1 MSTFR
6 WLAEATGPGTR
17 LDGTTTEGHTGS
29 AWGHQLEGAVREI
42 NNAIAASSDPAVRDA
57 GLSASL
63 VTDNDG
69 NTTIS
74 ISGAFD
80 AEFSVTGGAVTLA
93 DGTGDDNTGATSV
106 ALFTADQASVQTNLT
121 GIDIGTRLGAAEALA
136 VVDGALTQV
145 NSLRAELGAVQIRF
159 ESTISNLSVS
169 VENLSAARSRI
180 RDADFAAET
189 AELTRS
195 QILQQAGISV
205 LAQANATPQSVLAL
219 LQ

>member
-1 MSTFR
+1 M
-6 WLAEATGPGTR
+6 WLRT
-17 LDGTTTEGHTGS
+17 
-29 AWGHQLEGAVREI
+29 
-42 NNAIAASSDPAVRDA
+42 
-57 GLSASL
+57 
-63 VTDNDG
+63 
-69 NTTIS
+69 
-74 ISGAFD
+74 
-80 AEFSVTGGAVTLA
+80 
-93 DGTGDDNTGATSV
+93 V
-106 ALFTADQASVQTNLT
+106 ALFTDRSVLSVQTNLT

-189 AELTRS
+189 AELTRA